1 MILLRQCAR
10 CRGYW
15 YFCRRFVNPIANRT
29 DFEFL
34 QLLFFNKLLF
44 EFIFNELELV
54 MKILQMPRRFKT
66 TYRLSSAKLVFRAD
80 AEFFPNG
87 SQHDVGGA
95 FNVDFA
101 GVDYQVVI

>member
-1 MILLRQCAR
+1 
-10 CRGYW
+10 
-15 YFCRRFVNPIANRT
+15 
-29 DFEFL
+29 
-34 QLLFFNKLLF
+34 
-44 EFIFNELELV
+44 

>member
-1 MILLRQCAR
+1 MVEHAAVNRDVEGSSPSSGANPSHGKIRPKVRRCILHASEQ
-10 CRGYW
+10 
-15 YFCRRFVNPIANRT
+15 
-29 DFEFL
+29 D
-34 QLLFFNKLLF
+34 
-44 EFIFNELELV
+44 

-66 TYRLSSAKLVFRAD
+66 THRLSSAKLVFRAD